1 MDIVRAPLQVLVIL
15 YKKEKDEILYGI
27 GLRSTRNIW
36 QFVAG
41 GGEDKETPIEAA
53 VRELREETSINI
65 KKEDLIVLDS
75 KATIPVVNVTGTY
88 TWGKDVFVVPEY
100 AFAINATNFQIK
112 LSNEYTEFKWLKYD
126 KAMEILTYDSN
137 KTALW
142 ELNERLKNM

>member
-1 MDIVRAPLQVLVIL
+1 MRAPIQVLVIL

-41 GGEDKETPIEAA
+41 GAEDKETPIEAA
-53 VRELREETSINI
+53 IRELSEETGINI
-65 KKEDLIVLDS
+65 KEEDLIVLDS
-75 KATIPVVNVTGTY
+75 KTTIPVVNVTGTY
-88 TWGKDVFVVPEY
+88 TWGKDVFGVPEY
-100 AFAINATNFQIK
+100 AFAVNATNFQIK
-112 LSNEYTEFKWLKYD
+112 LSNEHTEFKWLEYN
-126 KAMEILTYDSN
+126 KAMDILTYDSN

>member
-1 MDIVRAPLQVLVIL
+1 M
-15 YKKEKDEILYGI
+15 
-27 GLRSTRNIW
+27 
-36 QFVAG
+36 AG

-65 KKEDLIVLDS
+65 KKEDLTVLDS

-100 AFAINATNFQIK
+100 AFAVNATNFQIK
-112 LSNEYTEFKWLKYD
+112 LSNEHTEFKWLEYD
-126 KAMEILTYDSN
+126 KAMNILTYDSN

>member
-1 MDIVRAPLQVLVIL
+1 MRAPLQVLVIL

-41 GGEDKETPIEAA
+41 GAEDKETPIEAA
-53 VRELREETSINI
+53 IRELSEETGINI
-65 KKEDLIVLDS
+65 KEEDLIVLDS
-75 KATIPVVNVTGTY
+75 KTTIPVVNVTGTY

-100 AFAINATNFQIK
+100 AFAVNATNFQIK
-112 LSNEYTEFKWLKYD
+112 LSNEHTEFKWLKYD

-142 ELNERLKNM
+142 ELNEKLNNI

>member
-1 MDIVRAPLQVLVIL
+1 MRAPLQVLVIL

-41 GGEDKETPIEAA
+41 GAEDKETPIEAA
-53 VRELREETSINI
+53 IGELSEETGINI
-65 KKEDLIVLDS
+65 KEEDLIVLDS
-75 KATIPVVNVTGTY
+75 KTTIPVVNVTGTY

-100 AFAINATNFQIK
+100 AFAVNATNFQIK
-112 LSNEYTEFKWLKYD
+112 LSNEHTEFKWLKYD

-137 KTALW
+137 KSALW
-142 ELNERLKNM
+142 ELNEKLKNI

>member
-1 MDIVRAPLQVLVIL
+1 MRAPIQVLVIL
-15 YKKEKDEILYGI
+15 YKKEKEEILYCV
-27 GLRSTRNIW
+27 GLRSSKNIW

-41 GGEDKETPIEAA
+41 GAEDKETPIEAA
-53 VRELREETSINI
+53 VRELREETGINI
-65 KKEDLIVLDS
+65 KEEDLIVLDS

-100 AFAINATNFQIK
+100 TFAVNATNFQIK
-112 LSNEYTEFKWLKYD
+112 LSNEHTEFKWLKYD

-142 ELNERLKNM
+142 ELNEKLNNI

>member
-1 MDIVRAPLQVLVIL
+1 MRAPLQVLVIL

-53 VRELREETSINI
+53 VRELREETGINI

-75 KATIPVVNVTGTY
+75 KTTIPVVNVTGTY

-100 AFAINATNFQIK
+100 AFAVNATNFQIK
-112 LSNEYTEFKWLKYD
+112 LSNEHTEFKWLKYD

-142 ELNERLKNM
+142 ELNEKLNNI

>member
-1 MDIVRAPLQVLVIL
+1 MAICGRRWRRQ
-15 YKKEKDEILYGI
+15 
-27 GLRSTRNIW
+27 
-36 QFVAG
+36 
-41 GGEDKETPIEAA
+41 ETPIEAA

-88 TWGKDVFVVPEY
+88 TLGKDVFVVPEY
-100 AFAINATNFQIK
+100 AFAVNATNFQIK
-112 LSNEYTEFKWLKYD
+112 LSNEHTEFKWLEYD
-126 KAMEILTYDSN
+126 KAMNILTYDSN

>member
-1 MDIVRAPLQVLVIL
+1 MRAPLQVLVIL
-15 YKKEKDEILYGI
+15 YKKEKYEILYGI

-75 KATIPVVNVTGTY
+75 KATIPVVSVTGIY

-100 AFAINATNFQIK
+100 AFAVNATNFQIK
-112 LSNEYTEFKWLKYD
+112 LSNEHTKFKWLEYD

>member
-1 MDIVRAPLQVLVIL
+1 MRAPLQVLVIL
-15 YKKEKDEILYGI
+15 YKKEKYEILYGI

-75 KATIPVVNVTGTY
+75 KATIPVVSVTGTY

-100 AFAINATNFQIK
+100 AFAVNATNFQIK
-112 LSNEYTEFKWLKYD
+112 LSNEHTKFKWLEYD

>member
-1 MDIVRAPLQVLVIL
+1 MRAPLQVLVIL

-53 VRELREETSINI
+53 VRELREETGINI

-75 KATIPVVNVTGTY
+75 KTTIPVVNVTGTY
-88 TWGKDVFVVPEY
+88 TWGKDVFVIPEY
-100 AFAINATNFQIK
+100 AFAVDATNFQIK
-112 LSNEYTEFKWLKYD
+112 LSNEHTEFKWLEYN
-126 KAMEILTYDSN
+126 KAMDILTYDSN

-142 ELNERLKNM
+142 ELNEKLKNI

>member
-1 MDIVRAPLQVLVIL
+1 MRAPLQVLVIL

-100 AFAINATNFQIK
+100 AFAVNATNFQIK
-112 LSNEYTEFKWLKYD
+112 LSNEHTEFKWLEYD
-126 KAMEILTYDSN
+126 KAMNNLTYDSN

>member
-1 MDIVRAPLQVLVIL
+1 MRAPLQVLVIL
-15 YKKEKDEILYGI
+15 YKKEKDKILYGI

-41 GGEDKETPIEAA
+41 GAEDKETPIEAT
-53 VRELREETSINI
+53 VRELREETGINI
-65 KKEDLIVLDS
+65 KEEDLIVLDS

-100 AFAINATNFQIK
+100 AFAVNATNFQIK
-112 LSNEYTEFKWLKYD
+112 LSNEHTEFKWLKYD

-142 ELNERLKNM
+142 ELNEKLNNI

>member
-1 MDIVRAPLQVLVIL
+1 MRAPLQVLVIL

-65 KKEDLIVLDS
+65 KKEDLIALDS

-100 AFAINATNFQIK
+100 AFAVNATNFQIK
-112 LSNEYTEFKWLKYD
+112 LSNEHTEFKWLEYD

-137 KTALW
+137 KTVLW

>member
-1 MDIVRAPLQVLVIL
+1 MRAPLQVLVIL
-15 YKKEKDEILYGI
+15 YKKEKDKILYGI

-41 GGEDKETPIEAA
+41 GAEDKETPIEAA
-53 VRELREETSINI
+53 IRELSEETGINI
-65 KKEDLIVLDS
+65 KEEDLIVLDS
-75 KATIPVVNVTGTY
+75 KTTIPVVNVTGTY

-100 AFAINATNFQIK
+100 AFAVNATNFQIK
-112 LSNEYTEFKWLKYD
+112 LSNEHTEFKWLKYD

-142 ELNERLKNM
+142 ELNEKLNNI

>member
-1 MDIVRAPLQVLVIL
+1 MRAPLQVLVIL
-15 YKKEKDEILYGI
+15 YTKEKDKILYGI

-75 KATIPVVNVTGTY
+75 KTTIPVVNVTGTY
-88 TWGKDVFVVPEY
+88 TWGKDVFVIPEY
-100 AFAINATNFQIK
+100 AFAVDATSFQIK
-112 LSNEYTEFKWLKYD
+112 LSNEHTEFKWLEYN
-126 KAMEILTYDSN
+126 KAMDILTYDSN
-137 KTALW
+137 KSALW
-142 ELNERLKNM
+142 ELNEKLKNI

>member
-1 MDIVRAPLQVLVIL
+1 MRAPLQVLVIL

-88 TWGKDVFVVPEY
+88 TWCKDVFVVPEY
-100 AFAINATNFQIK
+100 AFAVNATNFQIK
-112 LSNEYTEFKWLKYD
+112 LSNEHTEFKWLEYD
-126 KAMEILTYDSN
+126 KAMNILTYDSN

>member
-1 MDIVRAPLQVLVIL
+1 MRAPLQVLVIL

-41 GGEDKETPIEAA
+41 GAEDKETPIEAA
-53 VRELREETSINI
+53 IRELSEETGINI
-65 KKEDLIVLDS
+65 KEEDLIVLDS

-100 AFAINATNFQIK
+100 AFAVDATSFQIK
-112 LSNEYTEFKWLKYD
+112 LSNEHTEFKWLEYN
-126 KAMEILTYDSN
+126 KAMDILTYDSN
-137 KTALW
+137 KSALW
-142 ELNERLKNM
+142 ELNEKLKNI